1 MNSRTVS
8 QLSKGLGKIN
18 IVLLWIVLAGFIG
31 MSTVG
36 TVYLFTYVSDN
47 ANVIMSWSARLV
59 VIPLVIIAI
68 ELGIVTTMGKIVEK
82 KVKKKSEN

>member
-1 MNSRTVS
+1 MNNRTVS

-47 ANVIMSWSARLV
+47 ANVIMNWSSWMI

-82 KVKKKSEN
+82 KVKKEK

>member
-47 ANVIMSWSARLV
+47 ANVIMSWSSWMI

-68 ELGIVTTMGKIVEK
+68 EIGIVTTMGKIVEK
-82 KVKKKSEN
+82 KVKKEK

>member
-1 MNSRTVS
+1 
-8 QLSKGLGKIN
+8 
-18 IVLLWIVLAGFIG
+18 

-47 ANVIMSWSARLV
+47 ASVIMNWSSWMI

-82 KVKKKSEN
+82 KVKKKSEKLGDED